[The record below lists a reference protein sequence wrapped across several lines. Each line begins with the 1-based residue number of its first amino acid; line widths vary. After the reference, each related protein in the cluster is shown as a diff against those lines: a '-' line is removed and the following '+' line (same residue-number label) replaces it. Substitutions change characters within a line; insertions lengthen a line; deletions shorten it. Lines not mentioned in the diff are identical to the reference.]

1 MDRLGDSVIFGL
13 AAAVVAGATA
23 ARAADDKTVLV
34 IYAETRLLPAVANI
48 DQAIRSTLQS
58 RSPAPIRFYTEYLDL
73 SWFADAAPENLLA
86 RLLKEKYAGRNIDVV
101 MPCGE
106 AAIRFVVRERAG
118 LFPAVPIVFCGAD
131 REAIRDVV
139 LAPDV
144 TGVTMFIDWAAIV
157 ELALRLHPGTRRMVF
172 IGGSGPSTVEWERQ
186 ARRAFSKFTDRVEF
200 TYLSGLPMADL
211 LKEVAALPD
220 GTIALFNA
228 FIRDGAGR
236 TFTTPEAVALVAG
249 VSNIPM
255 YGFGEAM
262 LGHGIVGGPMI
273 DVAAQGAKAAE
284 LARRILDGE
293 HLGPADIVSEHANTY
308 MFDARQLELRGISE
322 DRLPPGSVVR
332 FRQLSSWALHKWEI
346 IAAIGLIA
354 LEGVL
359 IVGLLVAQRQRKR
372 AEQRLH
378 ERLRFETLISDL
390 AATFIKIRAEEVDRQ
405 IEQGLRRVVEELGVD
420 RASVGEA
427 VAGGQFRI
435 THSWTRQDVASLP
448 TFLETSGLPWTTSR
462 IRGGHVVS
470 WSRPEEL
477 PDEAAVDQCTFRG
490 LGARSLV
497 IVPLAVGDTVGGAL
511 ACSMLRDEKRWPE
524 ELVKRLRLLA
534 EIFAIVLWR
543 RRAQTALEES
553 ESRFR
558 VMADAAPVLIWMA
571 GPDGPCV
578 DFNRAWLEFTGRTLE
593 QEKGDGWLEG
603 VHPDD
608 REACRS
614 SYLEALAARRP
625 FTIEYRLRRA
635 DGVYRTI
642 LDRGV
647 PRFGGDAA
655 AFTGYIGSAVDIT
668 ETKAA
673 QQALIETSALR
684 SSIFGSLYGGV
695 AALDRNGVILAV
707 NETWSRFAEDSG
719 ADLSRTAVGANYLDV
734 CRRLAAAGDLE
745 AQRALEAIEAVLA
758 GRLERALLEYA
769 SHSPTGV
776 RWFAM
781 TVERFKRPEG
791 GVIISHIDITRQR
804 RAEEEVERGR
814 EELAHALRVSTLGE
828 LATSL
833 AHEINQPLT
842 VIASNA
848 QAIRLTLKSH
858 DMKRDELVEAL
869 DDVAEDAHRAAE
881 VIRRLRALFQKVR
894 SDRRPLDVNDPI
906 VEVTSLLRKE
916 LERKR
921 VALDLNLGTKMPQVL
936 GDVVQL
942 QQVFLNVVV
951 NACEA
956 MNSTNDGPRKLLIE
970 TAHRDPRN
978 VTIDV
983 RDTGTGVKEAD
994 LSHIFDRFVTTKP
1007 NGLGMGLSISRSIID
1022 AHGGRIWATRNDDR
1036 GLTIHCELPCLPS

>member
-1 MDRLGDSVIFGL
+1 
-13 AAAVVAGATA
+13 
-23 ARAADDKTVLV
+23 
-34 IYAETRLLPAVANI
+34 
-48 DQAIRSTLQS
+48 
-58 RSPAPIRFYTEYLDL
+58 
-73 SWFADAAPENLLA
+73 
-86 RLLKEKYAGRNIDVV
+86 
-101 MPCGE
+101 
-106 AAIRFVVRERAG
+106 
-118 LFPAVPIVFCGAD
+118 
-131 REAIRDVV
+131 
-139 LAPDV
+139 
-144 TGVTMFIDWAAIV
+144 
-157 ELALRLHPGTRRMVF
+157 
-172 IGGSGPSTVEWERQ
+172 
-186 ARRAFSKFTDRVEF
+186 
-200 TYLSGLPMADL
+200 
-211 LKEVAALPD
+211 
-220 GTIALFNA
+220 
-228 FIRDGAGR
+228 
-236 TFTTPEAVALVAG
+236 
-249 VSNIPM
+249 
-255 YGFGEAM
+255 
-262 LGHGIVGGPMI
+262 
-273 DVAAQGAKAAE
+273 
-284 LARRILDGE
+284 
-293 HLGPADIVSEHANTY
+293 
-308 MFDARQLELRGISE
+308 
-322 DRLPPGSVVR
+322 
-332 FRQLSSWALHKWEI
+332 
-346 IAAIGLIA
+346 
-354 LEGVL
+354 
-359 IVGLLVAQRQRKR
+359 
-372 AEQRLH
+372 
-378 ERLRFETLISDL
+378 
-390 AATFIKIRAEEVDRQ
+390 
-405 IEQGLRRVVEELGVD
+405 
-420 RASVGEA
+420 
-427 VAGGQFRI
+427 
-435 THSWTRQDVASLP
+435 
-448 TFLETSGLPWTTSR
+448 
-462 IRGGHVVS
+462 
-470 WSRPEEL
+470 
-477 PDEAAVDQCTFRG
+477 
-490 LGARSLV
+490 
-497 IVPLAVGDTVGGAL
+497 
-511 ACSMLRDEKRWPE
+511 
-524 ELVKRLRLLA
+524 
-534 EIFAIVLWR
+534 
-543 RRAQTALEES
+543 
-553 ESRFR
+553 

-571 GPDGPCV
+571 GPDGLCV